1 MQLITYLNFN
11 GQCRDAFSFYEKCL
25 GGKIEGMFTF
35 GSSGMAEHVSP
46 EWHDRI
52 MHASLTADGQVLMGS
67 DSPDG
72 RGERTQ
78 GFSVSVSFA
87 DTAEADRVFAALSE
101 GGEVRM
107 PIQKT
112 EFAARFGM
120 LTDKF
125 GIPWMVSGG
134 HE

>member
-35 GSSGMAEHVSP
+35 GSSAMAEHVSP

-72 RGERTQ
+72 RGERPQ